1 MFLFN
6 SKENIPP
13 SFQSGNIREK
23 IPLDPKSFIRVYIQ
37 IPDTRPKP
45 KPELPIRCY
54 RIKNRQFS

>member
-37 IPDTRPKP
+37 IPDKT
-45 KPELPIRCY
+45 
-54 RIKNRQFS
+54 KNQTWAPLQVLQD